1 SGSIDEHRVI
11 EGSFHPFNDFVGAA
25 HVAEVAVDP
34 ELGSVDVVRYAAI
47 HDAGRVVDP
56 ATARAGIEGG
66 VAMGIGTALLEE
78 TQWGPDG
85 RLENP
90 SLLDY
95 RLPTLA
101 EVPRIQVEFIEG
113 FLGAGPRGAKGLGE
127 PPIVPVPAAIANA
140 IFDAVGV
147 PVGELPMTSERVA
160 RALKRL

>member
-1 SGSIDEHRVI
+1 E
-11 EGSFHPFNDFVGAA
+11 
-25 HVAEVAVDP
+25 
-34 ELGSVDVVRYAAI
+34 VVRYAAI

-56 ATARAGIEGG
+56 VTARAGIEGG

-101 EVPRIQVEFIEG
+101 EVPRLEVEFIEG
-113 FLGAGPRGAKGLGE
+113 FPGAGPRGAKGLGE

-140 IFDAVGV
+140 VFDAVGV
-147 PVGELPMTSERVA
+147 PVFELPMTSERVA